1 MDKGKENLQNVMQRL
16 KKIADDLSQGD
27 IDVETG
33 LKKFKEGV
41 ALIKICRE
49 QLQRA
54 ENEFRK
60 LKSEID
66 IETNED
72 AESAELR

>member
-72 AESAELR
+72 AGSAELR

>member
-33 LKKFKEGV
+33 LEKFKEGV
-41 ALIKICRE
+41 ALIKIYRE

-72 AESAELR
+72 AGSAELR